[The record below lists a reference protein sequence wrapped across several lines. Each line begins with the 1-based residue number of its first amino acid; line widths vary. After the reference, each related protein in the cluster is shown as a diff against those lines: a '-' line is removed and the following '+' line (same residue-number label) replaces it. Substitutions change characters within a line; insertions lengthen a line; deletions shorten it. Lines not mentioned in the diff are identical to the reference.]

1 MEYET
6 KMVKVV
12 PWIIKKLFWH
22 CKVNCDIKMFWSC
35 KSSNSLRR
43 KINYK
48 QTLLKE
54 RAHQTGY
61 YKGIQPKEASVKKA
75 GQHLVERRN
84 EVTKACQEKEREL
97 FGVFTYQHRPWLTI
111 RDEKLWNKWPDEP

>member
-35 KSSNSLRR
+35 KSSNSF
-43 KINYK
+43 
-48 QTLLKE
+48 
-54 RAHQTGY
+54 
-61 YKGIQPKEASVKKA
+61 KKK
-75 GQHLVERRN
+75 N
-84 EVTKACQEKEREL
+84 
-97 FGVFTYQHRPWLTI
+97 
-111 RDEKLWNKWPDEP
+111 KL

>member
-1 MEYET
+1 MQEYWLKTKELAEEDTSDNVET
-6 KMVKVV
+6 VAGDHVADEAEGSWRKLKDVAVPSGHVKL
-12 PWIIKKLFWH
+12 IIE
-22 CKVNCDIKMFWSC
+22 
-35 KSSNSLRR
+35 R

-97 FGVFTYQHRPWLTI
+97 FGVFTDQHRP
-111 RDEKLWNKWPDEP
+111 